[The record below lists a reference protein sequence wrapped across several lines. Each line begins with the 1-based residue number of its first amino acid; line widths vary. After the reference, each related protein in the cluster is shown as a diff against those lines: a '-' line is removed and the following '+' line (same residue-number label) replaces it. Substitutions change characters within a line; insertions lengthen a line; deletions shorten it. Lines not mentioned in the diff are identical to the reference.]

1 MYDHINIQIEW
12 FAVSA
17 FCHKSYAVIRTSKWI
32 QKSTR
37 RSRVWFDW
45 LDEHKSSRTC
55 DATILD
61 LAVPSGHS
69 IKTYYIRR
77 FPTHEQQPWS
87 CPKTTSTAFMKG
99 SGHFGKSL
107 LSGTSWGA
115 IFPFHAPGKRFKAGM
130 VDLRV
135 GRKAGGTGAPDL
147 AMSLLAG
154 PLVNN
159 LMTST
164 WSSAMDQWWQLL
176 ICLGFQKEYQYGGVL
191 LEDVGRCW
199 KKEVSC
205 TDLTNVIWGLQSDH
219 FHLKPKSKVLD
230 GFVWKASAEIAE
242 LLWPP
247 HFCKQTPPW
256 ILNLEISSESEV
268 LLE

>member
-1 MYDHINIQIEW
+1 MNNSHGHVLLLHLQFHEGVRTFREVASVRHIMRSIS
-12 FAVSA
+12 VS
-17 FCHKSYAVIRTSKWI
+17 C
-32 QKSTR
+32 
-37 RSRVWFDW
+37 SR
-45 LDEHKSSRTC
+45 
-55 DATILD
+55 
-61 LAVPSGHS
+61 
-69 IKTYYIRR
+69 
-77 FPTHEQQPWS
+77 Q
-87 CPKTTSTAFMKG
+87 
-99 SGHFGKSL
+99 
-107 LSGTSWGA
+107 
-115 IFPFHAPGKRFKAGM
+115 RFKAGM

-159 LMTST
+159 LMTSS

-176 ICLGFQKEYQYGGVL
+176 ICLGFQKEYQHGGVL

-219 FHLKPKSKVLD
+219 FHSNQRARFLMDSCEKHAQK
-230 GFVWKASAEIAE
+230 IAE